1 MAPASL
7 HDASSPGNVHP
18 ERVGDYT
25 VLGKIGSGGMATV
38 YRALHPATEREVALK
53 VLAIQYWDRQDAR
66 TRFGREAVVLRQ
78 FDHPHI
84 LPVYDFGADG
94 ERLYLVMRLLDG
106 RSLLHV
112 LNNGPLTFELI
123 GRYTREIASALD
135 YAHARG
141 VIHRDIKPANI
152 LLDADGRALLAD
164 FGVAQPA
171 GGDARESGAESFVG
185 TAAYASPEQCRGGA
199 LDRRSDIYSLAVLTF
214 HMATGRLPFE
224 ASSGLAMIKMH
235 LEERPPNPLG
245 FNTALPIA
253 LYDVLLRGM
262 AKDPNDR
269 YPSAMKFSEAVDR
282 ALGVHEL
289 PEADSSDDWLVG
301 DISPV
306 TFAPDAL
313 PTASDAVI
321 SFADLPVTGTEGD
334 PFAGAYG
341 YEYDPS
347 DLYFDDTVDLEALD
361 DDSSFAMA
369 FGTILLAV
377 DTLDTNTAEPEP
389 PDVLPAESAPVIR
402 PIAPRA
408 APDSAPSLAPHAA
421 PVRTQ
426 KPRDQGRALYGVV
439 LASVV
444 LLAVAVVGAMVAW
457 RASHT
462 PPDSGTLATYS
473 EPALG
478 ITFDYPQD
486 WTRQVGLAAV
496 LSREATVT
504 VALAD
509 VPVLVGGPYSAAR
522 IVITLQQID
531 PVAVFGVPAACHAL
545 LFDGPGATF
554 SCMAS
559 KGYTTPVYSAYR
571 TPRAEGVS
579 LPGTLPP
586 RAASLPMILLPTGD
600 APWIAVALAH
610 WDGYPDA
617 RAALDTVAQSVR

>member
-1 MAPASL
+1 M
-7 HDASSPGNVHP
+7 
-18 ERVGDYT
+18 
-25 VLGKIGSGGMATV
+25 LGKIGSGGMATV
-38 YRALHPATEREVALK
+38 YRALHPATGREVALK

-66 TRFGREAVVLRQ
+66 ARFEREAVVLRQ
-78 FDHPHI
+78 FDHAHI

-94 ERLYLVMRLLDG
+94 ERLYLVMCLLDG
-106 RSLLHV
+106 RSLLH
-112 LNNGPLTFELI
+112 LLAAGPLTLEAI

-164 FGVAQPA
+164 FGVAQPVS
-171 GGDARESGAESFVG
+171 GDARERDAESFVG

-199 LDRRSDIYSLAVLTF
+199 LDRRSDLYALAVLTF
-214 HMATGRLPFE
+214 QMATGRLPFE
-224 ASSGLAMIKMH
+224 ASSALATIKMH

-282 ALGVHEL
+282 ALGVHAL

-306 TFAPDAL
+306 TFAPDA
-313 PTASDAVI
+313 PDPVI
-321 SFADLPVTGTEGD
+321 AFADLPVAGTAGD
-334 PFAGAYG
+334 PFAGAHG

-347 DLYFDDTVDLEALD
+347 DLYFDDTVDLEAPD
-361 DDSSFAMA
+361 DDSSFAVA

-377 DTLDTNTAEPEP
+377 DALDTNNTAPEP
-389 PDVLPAESAPVIR
+389 PAVPRVESAPVIR
-402 PIAPRA
+402 PIASHAQSDPAPRI
-408 APDSAPSLAPHAA
+408 APHAA
-421 PVRTQ
+421 PQPAPAHRR
-426 KPRDQGRALYGVV
+426 KSHDQWYALYGVV
-439 LASVV
+439 LASVIV
-444 LLAVAVVGAMVAW
+444 LAVVVVGAMVAW
-457 RASHT
+457 RASHM
-462 PPDSGTLATYS
+462 PPDSGALATYT

-509 VPVLVGGPYSAAR
+509 TLVPVGGPYGTAR

-559 KGYTTPVYSAYR
+559 KGYTTPVHSAYR
-571 TPRAEGVS
+571 TPRAEGVA

-586 RAASLPMILLPTGD
+586 RPASLPVILLPTGD
-600 APWIAVALAH
+600 APWIAVAIVH

>member
-1 MAPASL
+1 MLS
-7 HDASSPGNVHP
+7 
-18 ERVGDYT
+18 
-25 VLGKIGSGGMATV
+25 KIGSGGMATV
-38 YRALHPATEREVALK
+38 YRALHPATGREVALK

-66 TRFGREAVVLRQ
+66 IRFEREAMVLRQ

-112 LNNGPLTFELI
+112 LENGPLTVESI
-123 GRYTREIASALD
+123 GRYTRQIASALD

-164 FGVAQPA
+164 FGVAQPTS
-171 GGDARESGAESFVG
+171 GDASDSGGESFVG

-214 HMATGRLPFE
+214 QMATGRLPFE

-269 YPSAMKFSEAVDR
+269 YFSAMKFSEAVDR
-282 ALGVHEL
+282 ALGVHAIRD
-289 PEADSSDDWLVG
+289 ADSSDAWLVG
-301 DISPV
+301 DSAPV
-306 TFAPDAL
+306 TFVPGDVTATPD
-313 PTASDAVI
+313 SMI
-321 SFADLPVTGTEGD
+321 SFTDLPVTGTEGD
-334 PFAGAYG
+334 PFAGAHG

-347 DLYFDDTVDLEALD
+347 DLYFDDNVDLEAPG

-377 DTLDTNTAEPEP
+377 DALDANGAAPEQPAEQRAG
-389 PDVLPAESAPVIR
+389 LPAEQPAEPRVASAPVIR
-402 PIAPRA
+402 PIAPHA
-408 APDSAPSLAPHAA
+408 APHAA
-421 PVRTQ
+421 PVRARRT
-426 KPRDQGRALYGVV
+426 PRDQGRALYGVV

-444 LLAVAVVGAMVAW
+444 VLAVVVVGAMVAW
-457 RASHT
+457 RANHT
-462 PPDSGTLATYS
+462 PSDSGVLATYS

-504 VALAD
+504 VTLAD
-509 VPVLVGGPYSAAR
+509 VALPVGGPYGEAR
-522 IVITLQQID
+522 IAITLQQID

-545 LFDGPGATF
+545 VFDGPGATF

-586 RAASLPMILLPTGD
+586 RPASLPVILLPTGD
-600 APWIAVALAH
+600 APWIAVAIAH
-610 WDGYPDA
+610 WDDYPGA
-617 RAALDTVAQSVR
+617 RTALDTVAQSVRYAASRPG